1 MVTRTRSAPDGTIA
15 AGDAPS
21 FERVAT
27 ACCPLEPPRSPVSP
41 VPVPPPPNRPQP
53 PPLRCRKLAT
63 SSAPA
68 IAPSV
73 RRTFGAGQ
81 GTGFL
86 NQYLP
91 ANQTRNDVSSA
102 PTTAP

>member
-1 MVTRTRSAPDGTIA
+1 
-15 AGDAPS
+15 
-21 FERVAT
+21 
-27 ACCPLEPPRSPVSP
+27 CPLEPPRSPVSP

-73 RRTFGAGQ
+73 RRTFRAGQ

-91 ANQTRNDVSSA
+91 ANQTTKVVSSA
-102 PTTAP
+102 PTTAPPSTARARTLRKPRFSNPLAATTTATLP